1 MLSMSRNGRP
11 PNQHDPYEE
20 VLLSFDRF
28 DWDES
33 KRESN
38 IERHGIDFRDLAR
51 FFDRPL
57 LARRS
62 DRAGEIRW
70 QAVGILDERVISVV
84 YTERSEACRVISA
97 RRARRKERIAYREL
111 YAGGA

>member
-1 MLSMSRNGRP
+1 MLSMSRNGR

-38 IERHGIDFRDLAR
+38 IERPESIFAILPGSSIDRFWRGAR
-51 FFDRPL
+51 IGKL
-57 LARRS
+57 LAF
-62 DRAGEIRW
+62 W
-70 QAVGILDERVISVV
+70 M
-84 YTERSEACRVISA
+84 SE
-97 RRARRKERIAYREL
+97 
-111 YAGGA
+111 